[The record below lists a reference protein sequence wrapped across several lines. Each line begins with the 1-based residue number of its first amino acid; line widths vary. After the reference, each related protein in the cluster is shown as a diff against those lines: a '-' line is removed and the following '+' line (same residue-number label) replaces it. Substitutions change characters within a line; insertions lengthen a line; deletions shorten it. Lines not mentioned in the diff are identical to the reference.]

1 LDHSYYQKIT
11 LDEERIKKWKLI
23 LGSKSDP
30 ENMLSLDRV
39 EQGMSDALD
48 ALYDSEKDRGLGESS
63 PKVNRWL
70 GDIRKYFN
78 SSTVRLLQKDALD
91 RLGLEEMLLEPE
103 LLEAIEVDVELAST
117 LLNLNKIMPVKTRES
132 ARIVVQKVVDQ
143 LLQKLRSPLKAALQG
158 SLNKASRKL
167 RPRMHEVDWGRT
179 ILANLKHYQK
189 EHQSIIPEK
198 LIGFGKRKR
207 QLKHIILL
215 VDQSGSMASSMVY
228 AAVAG
233 SVIASLPSL
242 RTNMVVFD
250 TSVVDLT
257 EHLHDPV
264 ELLFATQL
272 GGGTHIDKAL
282 KYTRQL
288 VINPQE
294 TILVLISDLMEGG
307 NEKSLL
313 KNIASLKSSGVQ
325 MISLLA
331 LTDKGTP
338 VYDRS
343 IASQINALEVPV
355 FGCTPDLFPSLM
367 AAAINQEDI
376 KAWAGK
382 HDLATKS

>member
-1 LDHSYYQKIT
+1 M
-11 LDEERIKKWKLI
+11 DEERIKKWKLI

>member
-1 LDHSYYQKIT
+1 M
-11 LDEERIKKWKLI
+11 DEERIKKWKLI
-23 LGSKSDP
+23 LGSQSDP
-30 ENMLSLDRV
+30 ENMLSLDQV